1 LSVLLWIILSTI
13 IVSLL
18 SLVGIIT
25 LVLSDEKF
33 LNRIVLILVA
43 FAAGALMG
51 GAFLH
56 LFPESV
62 EEIDALDASLILLAG
77 FTVFFLLERIIFWH
91 HCHEK
96 SCPIHPFAY
105 LNLMGDGVH
114 NFIDGV
120 IIAAAFII
128 EIRLGF
134 VTTIAVISHEVPQE
148 LGDFGVLVYGG
159 FDKIKALLFNLL
171 SAITAIVGGI
181 LGYYIFSEAESV
193 VYLLPFAAG
202 GFLYIASSDLIP
214 ELHKEEDVKRSMES
228 FTFFILGLLFMLAI
242 KLIFGE

>member
-1 LSVLLWIILSTI
+1 MSVLLWILASTI
-13 IVSLL
+13 LVSLI
-18 SLVGIIT
+18 SLVGILT
-25 LVLSDEKF
+25 LLSDEKF
-33 LNRIVLILVA
+33 LNRILLILVA

-62 EEIDALDASLILLAG
+62 EEIEPLDASIILLTG
-77 FTVFFLLERIIFWH
+77 FTIFFLLEKMIFWH

-120 IIAAAFII
+120 IIAASFII
-128 EIRLGF
+128 EIRLGLI
-134 VTTIAVISHEVPQE
+134 TTIAVISHEVPQE
-148 LGDFGVLVYGG
+148 LGDFAVLVYGG

-181 LGYYIFSEAESV
+181 LGYYIFLETESV

-214 ELHKEEDVKRSMES
+214 ELHKEENVKRSMES
-228 FTFFILGLLFMLAI
+228 FTFFLIGLLFMLAI